1 MKRIALLLITLQ
13 AAMLTLHAQRPFD
26 GIYRNAELDIQAELN
41 LYDKTMAVPDAEDE
55 KCYGYLRG
63 KLNGVWAIMKVISLD
78 EKSATVRLVNDLGY
92 EAQTVE
98 LTCNPADRVVTVRL
112 VKDNNMKALKD
123 RKYVKLPK
131 TFELTP
137 LLRP

>member
-1 MKRIALLLITLQ
+1 MKRLALFLFTLC
-13 AAMLTLHAQRPFD
+13 TLNTFAQRPYD
-26 GIYRNAELDIQAELN
+26 ALYRNEELDISAELN
-41 LYDKTMAVPDAEDE
+41 LYEKTIAVPDAEDE

-63 KLNGVWAIMKVISLD
+63 RLNGVWAIMKVID
-78 EKSATVRLVNDLGY
+78 FDNQKATVRLVNDLGF

-98 LTCNPADRVVTVRL
+98 LSCNAADNVVTVKL
-112 VKDNNMKALKD
+112 VKDNNMKSVKD